1 MKSSTQLES
10 ETEEA
15 RARVNATLEELRAR
29 TTPGQLVDQVIEY
42 ARGSGG
48 GAFVGNLKS
57 QVVNNPLPVVLL
69 GASLIWL
76 AFANARPSRRDGG
89 YAADRAIDN
98 LPEGRARLRGAA
110 QSTADAAADAAA
122 AARDG
127 ATSVAQSAR
136 SAVDAASQTASDTLQ
151 DIRERAS
158 GTYEDIRER
167 ASGTYEDIRE
177 RASGTYEDIR
187 QRASGTYDKAAAST
201 RRAASSLR
209 EAMTEGR
216 QTVGDLSRNFTTL
229 CKEQPILMASAGVA
243 LGATLGALLPASDAE
258 NRAMG
263 EVSDDVKL
271 RARRLSERVKE
282 GAQAV
287 YSEAK
292 DAAGDAIQANAQAS
306 AELGHS

>member
-98 LPEGRARLRGAA
+98 LHEGRARLRGAA

-136 SAVDAASQTASDTLQ
+136 IAVDAASQTASDTLQ

-167 ASGTYEDIRE
+167 ASGTYEDIRH
-177 RASGTYEDIR
+177 
-187 QRASGTYDKAAAST
+187 RASGTYDTSAAST
-201 RRAASSLR
+201 RRAAPSLR
-209 EAMTEGR
+209 EAMTERR
-216 QTVGDLSRNFTTL
+216 QTVDDLSRNFTTL

-292 DAAGDAIQANAQAS
+292 DAAGDAIQANAQT
-306 AELGHS
+306 

>member
-98 LPEGRARLRGAA
+98 LHEGRARLRGAA

-151 DIRERAS
+151 
-158 GTYEDIRER
+158 DIRER